1 MNGDLNVRVNV
12 RRHPEFRREGIDS
25 LIEKQI
31 SIIDAVLGCEIE
43 VTNIYDEKKK
53 VKIPAG
59 TQNDEKIKVNR

>member
-1 MNGDLNVRVNV
+1 M
-12 RRHPEFRREGIDS
+12 
-25 LIEKQI
+25 IEKHV

-43 VTNIYDEKKK
+43 VISIYDEKKK